1 MDKLIQVRTVECTG
15 CMTCVE
21 SCPVASTL
29 TFSLRTPTGSAET
42 RRGTLSG
49 MAMTLLVLGI
59 MFAIIAFAMLMG
71 VWDSPVPEQL
81 YFRLIPEAR
90 MIGH

>member
-1 MDKLIQVRTVECTG
+1 
-15 CMTCVE
+15 
-21 SCPVASTL
+21 
-29 TFSLRTPTGSAET
+29 
-42 RRGTLSG
+42 
-49 MAMTLLVLGI
+49 MALLVLGI
-59 MFAIIAFAMLMG
+59 LFALIAFAMLMG

>member
-1 MDKLIQVRTVECTG
+1 
-15 CMTCVE
+15 
-21 SCPVASTL
+21 
-29 TFSLRTPTGSAET
+29 
-42 RRGTLSG
+42 
-49 MAMTLLVLGI
+49 MTLLVLGI